1 MNNNQIELIGKA
13 IALAGSVQGLAKVL
27 NVRRETV
34 TRWFNNTHTMRL
46 ETYMELVKWLE
57 MVEGEKK
64 YIGSQTETMA
74 G

>member
-1 MNNNQIELIGKA
+1 MKNNQIELIGRA
-13 IALAGSVQGLAKVL
+13 IAAAGSVQGLAKVL

-57 MVEGEKK
+57 VEGGKK
-64 YIGSQTETMA
+64 SIGNQTGTMV